1 MEVLPLQRFK
11 RAGKYLRAFLILA
24 TLGIILLFIM
34 LLSLWIYAKI
44 LGPPPIAVPESTLYY
59 SDSGN
64 VIGETHNG
72 QKRYWVPL
80 ESISPELIK
89 ATVAIEDRQ
98 FYSHKGFD
106 IKRIGGAL
114 LADIRAGAKVQGAST
129 ITQQYARNLF
139 LDHDKTWKRK
149 MHEALYTIRLEMN
162 YSKKEI
168 LEGYLNTIYY
178 GHGAYGIEAASHY
191 YFGKNAKD
199 LTLAEASMLAG
210 VPKGPSS
217 YSPIVNLEKAKTRQE
232 IVLQSMVNKEYISE
246 TELKKASETPLS
258 FVGEHAISTNKIA
271 PYFQDAVKQTLKTKL
286 QMDERTIELG
296 GLRVYTTLNEQQ
308 QVLAEEAFANTIDKS
323 SSIQGALVAMKPG
336 TGEITALVGGRDYQ
350 QSPFNRATQAIRQP
364 GSTIKPLLY
373 YAALE
378 NGFTPSSTL
387 TSEATTFR
395 FNDGESSYSPK
406 NYNYQY
412 ANGDITLAQAIAVSD
427 NIYAVK
433 THLFLGQ
440 QKLIETAKRFGL
452 TTKMEEVP
460 SLALGTSG
468 ARVIE
473 MVNAY
478 SILASGGKKVQPVF
492 ITKVENHKGEVL
504 YEQKKET
511 EQILDPDQ
519 AFVMTEMLTGVFD
532 ETLNGYTK
540 VTGSTIAKQLTR
552 PYAGKSGSTATD
564 SWIIGYTPQLVSGVW
579 TGYDQSKKIE
589 KPAEKTYAKK
599 IWATFMETSLKDEP
613 VKYFKETD
621 NVIGVYINPASGKLA
636 TERCPISRL
645 TYFVKGTEPQEYCPE
660 HFQGDDGPLKDEND
674 QSEKRPWYKR
684 LLRPWG

>member
-1 MEVLPLQRFK
+1 MEVLPLQRLK
-11 RAGKYLRAFLILA
+11 RAGKYIRAFLILA
-24 TLGIILLFIM
+24 TIGLILLFII
-34 LLSLWIYAKI
+34 LLSLWMYAKI
-44 LGPPPIAVPESTLYY
+44 LGPPPLAVPESTLYY
-59 SDSGN
+59 SDSGD
-64 VIGETHNG
+64 VIGETNSG
-72 QKRYWVPL
+72 QKRYWVPI
-80 ESISPELIK
+80 ESISPELIQ
-89 ATVAIEDRQ
+89 ATVAVEDRQ
-98 FYSHKGFD
+98 FYSHHGFD
-106 IKRIGGAL
+106 MRRIGGAL

-149 MHEALYTIRLEMN
+149 WNEALYTIRLEMN

-191 YFGKNAKD
+191 YFGKNAKE
-199 LTLAEASMLAG
+199 LTLAESSMLAG
-210 VPKGPSS
+210 IPKGPSS
-217 YSPIVNLEKAKTRQE
+217 YSPIVNLEKAKARQK
-232 IVLQSMVNKEYISE
+232 IVLTSMVNKGYISE
-246 TELKKASETPLS
+246 AEREKAFQTPLS
-258 FVGEHAISTNKIA
+258 FKGEHPILTSSIA
-271 PYFQDAVKQTLKTKL
+271 PYFQDAVKQVLKTQLKV
-286 QMDERTIELG
+286 DERTIELG
-296 GLRVYTTLNEQQ
+296 GLRVYTTLNQKQQ
-308 QVLAEEAFANTIDKS
+308 ALAEEAFAKIIEKS
-323 SSIQGALVAMKPG
+323 SNIQSALVAMKPG
-336 TGEITALVGGRDYQ
+336 TGEVTALVGGRNYQ

-378 NGFTPSSTL
+378 NGFTPSTTL
-387 TSEATTFR
+387 TSKVTTFT
-395 FNDGESSYSPK
+395 FDGGKSSYSPK
-406 NYNYQY
+406 NFNHQY
-412 ANGDITLAQAIAVSD
+412 ANADITLAQAIALSD

-440 QKLIETAKRFGL
+440 KKLIETAKRFGL
-452 TTKMEEVP
+452 TTKMDEVP

-478 SILASGGKKVQPVF
+478 SLLANGGKKVQPVF

-504 YEQKKET
+504 YQRNKET

-519 AFVMTEMLTGVFD
+519 AFVMTQMLTGVFD

-552 PYAGKSGSTATD
+552 PYAGKSGSTSTD
-564 SWIIGYTPQLVSGVW
+564 SWIIGYTPQLVAGVW
-579 TGYDQSKKIE
+579 TGYDQAKKIE
-589 KPAEKTYAKK
+589 RPIEKTYAKK
-599 IWATFMETSLKDEP
+599 IWATFMETSLKGEP
-613 VKYFKETD
+613 VKYFKETN

-636 TERCPISRL
+636 TDRCPVSRL

-660 HFQGDDGPLKDEND
+660 HFQGDDPAKDKTD
-674 QSEKRPWYKR
+674 QSKKIPWYKR
-684 LLRPWG
+684 LLKPWG

>member
-1 MEVLPLQRFK
+1 MEALPLEHFK

-24 TLGIILLFIM
+24 TIGLIFLFIM

-44 LGPPPIAVPESTLYY
+44 LGPPPIAVSESTLYY
-59 SDSGN
+59 SDNGD
-64 VIGETHNG
+64 VIGETNSG
-72 QKRYWVPL
+72 QKRYWVPI
-80 ESISPELIK
+80 ESISPELIQ
-89 ATVAIEDRQ
+89 ATVAVEDRQ
-98 FYSHKGFD
+98 FYTHYGFD
-106 IKRIGGAL
+106 MKRIGGAL
-114 LADIRAGAKVQGAST
+114 LADIKAGAKVQGAST

-149 MHEALYTIRLEMN
+149 WHEALYTIRLEMN

-199 LTLAEASMLAG
+199 LTLAESSMLAG
-210 VPKGPSS
+210 IPKGPSS
-217 YSPIVNLEKAKTRQE
+217 YSPIVNLEKAKTRQN
-232 IVLQSMVNKEYISE
+232 IVLTSMVKQNYISE
-246 TELKKASETPLS
+246 TELEKAIQTPLS
-258 FVGEHAISTNKIA
+258 FKGEHPITANKMA
-271 PYFQDAVKQTLKTKL
+271 PYFQDAVKQVLKTKL
-286 QMDERTIELG
+286 QLDERAIELG

-308 QVLAEEAFANTIDKS
+308 QVLAEEAFAKTIEKS
-323 SSIQGALVAMKPG
+323 SNIQAALVAMKPE
-336 TGEITALVGGRDYQ
+336 TGEVTALVGGRDYQ
-350 QSPFNRATQAIRQP
+350 QSPFNRATQAVRQP

-378 NGFTPSSTL
+378 NGFTPSTTL
-387 TSEATTFR
+387 TSEVTSFAFD
-395 FNDGESSYSPK
+395 DGNSSYSPK
-406 NYNYQY
+406 NYNHQY
-412 ANGDITLAQAIAVSD
+412 ANADITLAQAIALSD

-440 QKLIETAKRFGL
+440 DKLIEAASRFGL
-452 TTKMEEVP
+452 TTKMDKVP

-478 SILASGGKKVQPVF
+478 SLLANGGKKVQPVF

-504 YEQKKET
+504 YQQEKET

-519 AFVMTEMLTGVFD
+519 AFVMTQMLTGVFD

-540 VTGSTIAKQLTR
+540 VTGSTIANQLTR
-552 PYAGKSGSTATD
+552 PYAGKSGSTSTD
-564 SWIIGYTPQLVSGVW
+564 SWMIGYTPQLVTGVW
-579 TGYDQSKKIE
+579 TGYDQAKKIE
-589 KPAEKTYAKK
+589 RPLEKTYAKK
-599 IWATFMETSLKDEP
+599 IWSTFMETSLKDEP
-613 VKYFKETD
+613 VKYFKETE
-621 NVIGVYINPASGKLA
+621 NIIGVYINPASGKLA
-636 TERCPISRL
+636 TERCPTSRL

-660 HFQGDDGPLKDEND
+660 HFEGDDPSKDESD
-674 QSEKRPWYKR
+674 QSEKIPWYKR
-684 LLRPWG
+684 LLKPWG

>member
-1 MEVLPLQRFK
+1 MEALPLQRFK
-11 RAGKYLRAFLILA
+11 RAGKYMRAFLILA
-24 TLGIILLFIM
+24 TIGIILLFFM
-34 LLSLWIYAKI
+34 LLSVWIYAKV
-44 LGPPPIAVPESTLYY
+44 LGPPPIVVSESTLYY
-59 SDSGN
+59 SANGN
-64 VIGETHNG
+64 VIGETSNG
-72 QKRYWVPL
+72 QKRYWVPI
-80 ESISPELIK
+80 ESISPELIN
-89 ATVAIEDRQ
+89 ATVAVEDRQ

-106 IKRIGGAL
+106 MKRIGGAI
-114 LADIRAGAKVQGAST
+114 LADIRARSKVQGAST

-149 MHEALYTIRLEMN
+149 WNEALYTIRLEMN

-178 GHGAYGIEAASHY
+178 GHGAYGVEAASHY
-191 YFGKNAKD
+191 YFGKNAKE

-210 VPKGPSS
+210 IPKGPGS
-217 YSPIVNLEKAKTRQE
+217 YSPIVNLEKAKMRQK
-232 IVLQSMVNKEYISE
+232 IVLKSMVSEDYISE
-246 TELKKASETPLS
+246 AELEKAIHTPLTIK
-258 FVGEHAISTNKIA
+258 GEHTITANEMA
-271 PYFQDAVKQTLKTKL
+271 PYFQDAVKQVLKTQL

-308 QVLAEEAFANTIDKS
+308 QALAEDAFAKTIEKS
-323 SSIQGALVAMKPG
+323 SDIQAALVAMKPG
-336 TGEITALVGGRDYQ
+336 TGEVTALVGGRNYQ

-378 NGFTPSSTL
+378 NGYTPSTTL
-387 TSEATTFR
+387 TSEVTTFK
-395 FNDGESSYSPK
+395 FDNGKSTYSPK
-406 NYNYQY
+406 NFNHQY
-412 ANGDITLAQAIAVSD
+412 ANADITLAQAIALSD

-440 QKLIETAKRFGL
+440 RKLIETARRFGL
-452 TTKMEEVP
+452 TTPMKEVP

-478 SILASGGKKVQPVF
+478 SLLANGGKKVQPVF
-492 ITKVENHKGEVL
+492 ITKVENHKGEIL
-504 YEQKKET
+504 YQRKKET
-511 EQILDPDQ
+511 EQILDPNQ

-579 TGYDQSKKIE
+579 TGYDQTKKIE
-589 KPAEKTYAKK
+589 RPLEKTYAKK

-613 VKYFKETD
+613 VKYFKETN

-636 TERCPISRL
+636 TDRCPISRL

-660 HFQGDDGPLKDEND
+660 HFQGDDPAKDKND
-674 QSEKRPWYKR
+674 SPAKIPWYKR
-684 LLRPWG
+684 WWKPWG

>member
-246 TELKKASETPLS
+246 TELKKANETPLS

-336 TGEITALVGGRDYQ
+336 TGEVTALVGGRDYQ

-412 ANGDITLAQAIAVSD
+412 ANGDITLAQAIDVSD

-440 QKLIETAKRFGL
+440 QTLIETAKRFGL
-452 TTKMEEVP
+452 TTKMEQVP

-478 SILASGGKKVQPVF
+478 SILANGGKKVQPVF

-504 YEQKKET
+504 YQQEKET

-599 IWATFMETSLKDEP
+599 IWATFMETSLRDEP
-613 VKYFKETD
+613 VKYFKETE

-636 TERCPISRL
+636 TERCPVSRL

-660 HFQGDDGPLKDEND
+660 HFQVDDPLEDETE
-674 QSEKRPWYKR
+674 QSEKTPWYKR